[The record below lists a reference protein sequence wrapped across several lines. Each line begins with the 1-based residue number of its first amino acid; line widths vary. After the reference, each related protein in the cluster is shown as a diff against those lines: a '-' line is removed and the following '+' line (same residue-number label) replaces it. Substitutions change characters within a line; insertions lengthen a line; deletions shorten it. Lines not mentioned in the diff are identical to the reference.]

1 VTERPGWDEW
11 FLRGAEWA
19 SQRGACSRRQVGALI
34 IDPVSHDIIEPG
46 YNGPPSGHPDCLQGA
61 CPRGR
66 HFPHVVTVVTG
77 VALGAADYGV
87 HDETVCGWDG
97 KPWPCPD
104 TVEPGSSYDTG
115 PGRCIAIHAEL
126 NAIIRAGRRARGAW
140 MYLTHEPCDGCMK
153 AIMGS
158 GIVRV
163 MWKHDNPKGYAEWT
177 APSS

>member
-1 VTERPGWDEW
+1 VRPSWDEW

-19 SQRGACSRRQVGALI
+19 SERGACSRRQVGALI

-61 CPRGR
+61 CPRATSG
-66 HFPHVVTVVTG
+66 
-77 VALGAADYGV
+77 
-87 HDETVCGWDG
+87 
-97 KPWPCPD
+97 
-104 TVEPGSSYDTG
+104 VEPGSSYDTG

-126 NAIIRAGRRARGAW
+126 NAIIRAGRRARGAH

-163 MWKHDNPKGYAEWT
+163 AWRHDNQKGYAEWT